1 MTTLS
6 INQEKIWRKL
16 KTVWEWTSRFY
27 TNGFVKIACYETLV
41 NVTIFVICD
50 DDPSHEII
58 VNNNEIASSN
68 EEKLLV
74 PF

>member
-16 KTVWEWTSRFY
+16 KTVWEWTSRFC
-27 TNGFVKIACYETLV
+27 TNRFVKIACYETLV